1 MTLTHAASG
10 FSLVIF
16 NLNCGPTCPNL
27 GSNPTTMLSIS
38 DAGTASITTV
48 ASPGTSVVYTPFTTG
63 FSLQFS
69 P

>member
-1 MTLTHAASG
+1 
-10 FSLVIF
+10 
-16 NLNCGPTCPNL
+16 
-27 GSNPTTMLSIS
+27 MLSIS